1 MNTWTIIP
9 LITCISYII
18 LFIWALQSVN
28 RRVNRLFCFY
38 LAISATWSFTS
49 FMLHLNAFPQQALL
63 WNELL
68 GVALP
73 WSLITYYHFIRAY
86 VNKPAGKGILIL
98 YVILVGFAILS
109 LSGNVIR
116 SVYVLDGVVYQDV
129 GIASY
134 LVGFFSITPVIAG
147 LLSLIKKY
155 RSSSDHSERNRT
167 AYLIAG
173 WSVLMLLGYTNLIP
187 ALAKFPLDHIGSLL
201 NALIIAYAIRKYNL
215 LDIKIVIRRGLVY
228 STLTIFLTTCYLLL
242 LFTIQILFQGWLGY
256 SSLAIAFGFALV
268 AAVLFNPVRN
278 IIQRW
283 IDRIF
288 YRETYDY
295 RQMLLHFSDKISN
308 VLDLEELT
316 QSILDPV
323 VNAMHVK
330 QASLLFPENGTGD
343 FRTRFTKQAD
353 NDEPLPKLKLTVDN
367 PIVYWLEKEAKAFRQ
382 KYIDI
387 LPELKGLWEVERVA
401 ISVLGVE
408 LLCPIR
414 SKGNLIGILALG
426 EKHSGAPYSDE
437 EIDLLMTM
445 ANEAAMA
452 LENARMLDSLKS
464 QQLQVEQLLGQVVLA
479 QEEERNRISIDLHD
493 SVAQWL
499 VAASYGMQAFRQS
512 LPPGEVDRARD
523 ELNDMEQTV
532 TRSLRELRRVVI
544 GLRPPA
550 LDELGLNHALKKS
563 LDDYKRDGVI
573 YKYTQTGE
581 PRRLPSS
588 MEITTYRIV
597 QEALANV
604 RKHSNATRVT
614 LRVDFRDDGLLVEIR
629 DNGQG
634 FNLPSTLD
642 SAISVGHLGLLG
654 MKQRV
659 DMLGGEINI
668 KTSEGKGTIIT
679 VDLPIQIPVEER

>member
-1 MNTWTIIP
+1 MNAWIIIP
-9 LITCISYII
+9 LITCISYIA
-18 LFIWALQSVN
+18 LFIWALPSVN
-28 RRVNRLFCFY
+28 RRVNRLFCLY
-38 LAISATWSFTS
+38 VAVAATWSFTS
-49 FMLHLNAFPQQALL
+49 FMLHLNAFPEQALL

-68 GVALP
+68 SIALI
-73 WSLITYYHFIRAY
+73 WALLTYYHFIRAY
-86 VNKPAGKGILIL
+86 VQVPAGKGIYIFYFILVIFAGFILSGKIIRYAYVSDGIL
-98 YVILVGFAILS
+98 YHDLG
-109 LSGNVIR
+109 
-116 SVYVLDGVVYQDV
+116 Y
-129 GIASY
+129 ASY
-134 LVGFFSITPVIAG
+134 LVGVLSLTPVIIG
-147 LLSLIKKY
+147 LILLIKKY
-155 RSSSDHSERNRT
+155 RSSSDQSERNRT
-167 AYLIAG
+167 AYLISG
-173 WSVLMLLGYTNLIP
+173 WSILMLLGYTNVIP
-187 ALAKFPLDHIGSLL
+187 ALAKFPLDHIGNLI

-215 LDIKIVIRRGLVY
+215 LDIKIVIRRGVVY

-242 LFTIQILFQGWLGY
+242 LFTIQILFQDWLGY
-256 SSLAIAFGFALV
+256 SSLAIAFGFALI
-268 AAVLFNPVRN
+268 AALLFNPIRN
-278 IIQRW
+278 IIQKW

-343 FRTRFTKQAD
+343 FRTRFAKQAN

-367 PIVYWLEKEAKAFRQ
+367 PIIYWLEKESKAFRQ
-382 KYIDI
+382 KFIDT
-387 LPELKGLWEVERVA
+387 LPELKGLWEVERIA

-414 SKGNLIGILALG
+414 SKGSLIGILALG
-426 EKHSGAPYSDE
+426 EKQSGTPYTDE

-445 ANEAAMA
+445 ANEAAVA

-523 ELNDMEQTV
+523 ELTDMEQTV

-614 LRVDFRDDGLLVEIR
+614 LRVEFRDDGLMVEIR

-634 FNLPSTLD
+634 FNLSSTLD

-659 DMLGGEINI
+659 DMLGGELNI
-668 KTSEGKGTIIT
+668 KTSEGKGTSIT
-679 VDLPIQIPVEER
+679 VNLPIQIPVEER